1 MQTFLPYADFAKS
14 LQALDYRRLGK
25 QRIEARQLI
34 NIIEK
39 LAANPDEKLAWRNH
53 PACLMWRNHVDALK
67 YYYDL
72 SVLTWRA
79 RGYNN
84 TMQLMDFSLK
94 TGKTIRVTD
103 LDISTP
109 AAAKSAL
116 SGLREEAEHKVYKPA
131 FVGDTE
137 FHTAHQSNLVRKL
150 PEFYQ
155 PLFPGIPGDLP
166 YIWPES

>member
-14 LQALDYRRLGK
+14 LKSLDYRRLGK
-25 QRIEARQLI
+25 QRIEAKQLLS
-34 NIIEK
+34 IIEK
-39 LAANPDEKLAWRNH
+39 LAANPQEKIAWKNH
-53 PACLMWRNHVDALK
+53 PACRMWTNHLDALK
-67 YYYDL
+67 YYYNL
-72 SVLTWRA
+72 SVLTWKA

-84 TMQLMDFSLK
+84 TMQLMDFSVR
-94 TGKTIRVTD
+94 GGRTISATH

-116 SGLREEAEHKVYKPA
+116 SGLRKEAEQKVCKPA

-155 PLFPGIPGDLP
+155 PLFPRVPDDLP
-166 YIWPES
+166 YIWPQG